1 MRILLITIEY
11 PPFYGGVANYY
22 FNVKKYWP
30 KPEEIL
36 VLDNNNGELINK
48 KCWFLKWLPSVWKLF
63 KTIKAENINHI
74 LVGHILPLGTSAFL
88 AKKFLKTDYSI
99 FLHGMDL
106 AYALKSWRKKWLVK
120 KILLNA
126 KKVICVNTHVAKMV
140 NNFLPELQNK
150 IIIINPGIERPTIY
164 DQQIASDIKNRY
176 VLENKIVLLTVGRLV
191 KRKGVDKVLESL
203 PEVIKDVPNLKYIII
218 GRGEEENDYRL
229 RIGNYGL
236 EKFVEILTNINDE
249 EKYAWLD
256 LGDIFIMPAR
266 EISGDVEGFGIVYL
280 EANIHGKPVIAGDS
294 GGVRDAVIDGF
305 NGLLVNPE
313 NINEI
318 TSVIVKLAK
327 DENLR
332 KQLGEAGRLRA
343 EKEFNWKNQ
352 VEKIY
357 NLTIINKKL

>member
-1 MRILLITIEY
+1 MRILLFTIEY

-74 LVGHILPLGTSAFL
+74 LVGHILPLGTSAYL
-88 AKKFLKTDYSI
+88 INRLLKTDYSI

-106 AYALKSWRKKWLVK
+106 TYALKSWRKKWLVK
-120 KILLNA
+120 KILLKA
-126 KKVICVNTHVAKMV
+126 KNIICVNSYVAGLAI
-140 NNFLPELQNK
+140 NFLPEIKNK
-150 IIIINPGIERPTIY
+150 ITIINPGIEKPAIY
-164 DQQIASDIKNRY
+164 NQQIASDIKNKY
-176 VLENKIVLLTVGRLV
+176 ALENKIILFTIGRLV

-203 PEVIKDVPNLKYIII
+203 PEVIKAVPNLKYFII

-229 RIGNYGL
+229 RISNYGL
-236 EKFVEILTNINDE
+236 EKFVEILTNISDE
-249 EKYAWLD
+249 EKYTWLD

-280 EANIHGKPVIAGDS
+280 EANIYGKPVIAGDS
-294 GGVRDAVIDGF
+294 GGVRDAVIDGL

-318 TSVIVKLAK
+318 TNTIVKLAK
-327 DENLR
+327 DENFR
-332 KQLGEAGRLRA
+332 KQMGETGRIRA
-343 EKEFNWKNQ
+343 ESEFNWKNQ

-357 NLTIINKKL
+357 NLFKN